1 MFRFDRPAVL
11 VAPGTGIA
19 PMRAF
24 LYQREHLRSSST
36 HPAVAPVVA
45 FFGFRHRTGDFLYAH
60 ELAELVHANEPV
72 SLQMDQL
79 DDTSQREGSG
89 AEVMDPEAPAR
100 GNSNWPSSSSSSSSS
115 HAVGPSQWPAVSG
128 GLSIY
133 TAFSRDGSG
142 AGVVGCAGAAQG
154 KEYVQTCIAR
164 KGKTVWRLLQDG
176 GIVYLAGAAG
186 AMPQDVVAAI
196 GAVARE
202 HGGLEEEQVEEWLLQ
217 LRAARRL
224 QIECW

>member
-1 MFRFDRPAVL
+1 
-11 VAPGTGIA
+11 
-19 PMRAF
+19 
-24 LYQREHLRSSST
+24 
-36 HPAVAPVVA
+36 
-45 FFGFRHRTGDFLYAH
+45 
-60 ELAELVHANEPV
+60 
-72 SLQMDQL
+72 
-79 DDTSQREGSG
+79 
-89 AEVMDPEAPAR
+89 MDPEAPAR

-176 GIVYLAGAAG
+176 GIVYIAGAAG

-217 LRAARRL
+217 LRAARAYRSSAGDVL
-224 QIECW
+224 AVAMRREYFYLIGTIKKLPKQHKEACNNTHTGR

>member
-1 MFRFDRPAVL
+1 MFQFDRPAVL

-72 SLQMDQL
+72 SLQL

-89 AEVMDPEAPAR
+89 TEVTDPEAPAR
-100 GNSNWPSSSSSSSSS
+100 GNSKWPSS
-115 HAVGPSQWPAVSG
+115 HAEGPSHWPAVSG
-128 GLSIY
+128 GLWIY

-164 KGKTVWRLLQDG
+164 EGKTVWQLLQNG
-176 GIVYLAGAAG
+176 GIVYIAGAAG